1 MLQYE
6 YNNIHTLPS
15 LRSAQYGAILKEHY
29 PMFKNIGSSV
39 TFAATQVIKVA
50 AITDT
55 ITTSINTA
63 CLFAEYTLAEALES
77 EMTSKGWTMDKLKQ
91 HRKML
96 ASLSDI

>member
-1 MLQYE
+1 
-6 YNNIHTLPS
+6 
-15 LRSAQYGAILKEHY
+15 
-29 PMFKNIGSSV
+29 MFKNIGSSV

-55 ITTSINTA
+55 ITTSVNTA

-96 ASLSDI
+96 ATLSDID